1 MQFSIFWRTFLMIGA
16 LIVASVLSALQL
28 VWVFDRSPPD
38 QQLAWEITSVINLT
52 RVALVNTRAEKR
64 PALLAALAL
73 EEGIRVTPLEPGD
86 RVESIASAFPSDA
99 AFSDA
104 VQARLRHLLGA
115 DTRMAAQVNDEAGL
129 WVSFDIDG
137 DPYWLVLKRERFERQ
152 IGPDWLLIGLVT
164 LALSAIGAILIS
176 RLVNRPLSRLAGA
189 LERVSRGLAP
199 EILPERAPTEIAQ
212 VNHRFNRMA
221 SDLAAIE
228 SDRAVALAGISH
240 DVRTPLARL
249 RMEIE
254 LSPLIDADKES
265 MSSEIERIDQIV
277 GKFLDYA
284 RSGQSE
290 LERAKLADVNV
301 ADLLS
306 DCRLRLM
313 SGSND
318 VQIELNIQPGVG
330 LIWFGDALDLERM
343 LSNVLENARR
353 YGRSTHD
360 DVTRVQI
367 VAKPLLL
374 DRGRRSSS
382 SGGVELSIRDWGPGV
397 DPLQLPKLLRPF
409 SRADEAR
416 SYEGGSGLGLTIV
429 DRLARRYLGKCE
441 LANASDGGL
450 IINLHL
456 PNAPGLLSGV
466 GA

>member
-1 MQFSIFWRTFLMIGA
+1 MQLSIFWRTFLMIGA

-28 VWVFDRSPPD
+28 VRVFDRSPRD

-52 RVALVNTRAEKR
+52 RVALVNTRTEQR
-64 PALLAALAL
+64 PALLAALAR

-86 RVESIASAFPSDA
+86 RVDRIANAFPSDE

-104 VQARLRHLLGA
+104 VQFRLRHLLGA
-115 DTRMAAQVNDEAGL
+115 DTRLAAQVNDEAGL

-152 IGPDWLLIGLVT
+152 IGPDWLLIGLLT
-164 LALSAIGAILIS
+164 LALSTIGAILIS
-176 RLVNRPLSRLAGA
+176 RLVNRPMSRLASA
-189 LERVSRGLAP
+189 LERVSRGLSP
-199 EILPERAPTEIAQ
+199 EVLPERAPTEIAQ

-221 SDLAAIE
+221 SDLAATE

-254 LSPLIDADKES
+254 LSPLGEIEKES

-290 LERAKLADVNV
+290 LERANLAEVDVSE
-301 ADLLS
+301 LLHS
-306 DCRLRLM
+306 CRERHIAAFE
-313 SGSND
+313 NF
-318 VQIELNIQPGVG
+318 QIELNMPAVG
-330 LIWFGDALDLERM
+330 TLTWFGDALDLQRM

-353 YGRSTHD
+353 YGRSPND
-360 DVTRVQI
+360 EI
-367 VAKPLLL
+367 VRLEIDARALPAE
-374 DRGRRSSS
+374 RSRRSVPST
-382 SGGVELSIRDWGPGV
+382 GVQLSIRDHGPGV
-397 DPLQLPKLLRPF
+397 LPQQLPKLLRPF
-409 SRADEAR
+409 SRADDAR

-441 LANASDGGL
+441 LSNATDGGL
-450 IINLHL
+450 IVIIRL
-456 PNAPGLLSGV
+456 PDAPRVLVNG
-466 GA
+466 